1 MKFDFYADP
10 GHAWM
15 AAPLGLLDHLQL
27 LDNITSYSYIRGGMA
42 YLEEDL
48 DAGTLIQALKA
59 RGVDV
64 AFRERLAKGY
74 SRIRNHDPYSAARAR
89 TNLDNGR
96 AWRPAWRIPTALQ
109 GLAINSAAA
118 I

>member
-1 MKFDFYADP
+1 MKFDFYSDP
-10 GHAWM
+10 GHGWVAVE
-15 AAPLGLLDHLQL
+15 LELLDHLGL
-27 LDNITSYSYIRGGMA
+27 LESITSYSYIRGPRA

-48 DAGTLIQALKA
+48 DAGVLVQALKA

-64 AFRERLAKGY
+64 AFRERLARGY
-74 SRIRNHDPYSAARAR
+74 SRIRNYDPFSAARAR
-89 TNLDNGR
+89 TNLENGR

-109 GLAINSAAA
+109 GLALNSAAA